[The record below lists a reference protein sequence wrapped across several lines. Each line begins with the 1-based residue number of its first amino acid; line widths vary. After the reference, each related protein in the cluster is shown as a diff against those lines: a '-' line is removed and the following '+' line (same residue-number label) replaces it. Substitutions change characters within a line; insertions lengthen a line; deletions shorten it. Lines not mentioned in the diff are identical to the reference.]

1 AEGTFEGGTS
11 VLQLHSELGDVERFE
26 RVRSVLRAVRLTRP
40 QPARDDKVVTAWN
53 GLAITALSDASFTLN
68 RPEYLG
74 AAIEC
79 ADA

>member
-1 AEGTFEGGTS
+1 
-11 VLQLHSELGDVERFE
+11 
-26 RVRSVLRAVRLTRP
+26 
-40 QPARDDKVVTAWN
+40 N

-79 ADA
+79 ADAVLDLHLVDGRLRRSSLGGVVGDSVGILEDHAALATG

>member
-1 AEGTFEGGTS
+1 
-11 VLQLHSELGDVERFE
+11 
-26 RVRSVLRAVRLTRP
+26 
-40 QPARDDKVVTAWN
+40 N

-79 ADA
+79 ADAVLDLHLVDGRLRPGEPDGTQHRPDPLEPFDVP

>member
-1 AEGTFEGGTS
+1 MVFEDAHAVTDHTAEAG
-11 VLQLHSELGDVERFE
+11 
-26 RVRSVLRAVRLTRP
+26 AA
-40 QPARDDKVVTAWN
+40 QPAVDDKVVTAWN

-79 ADA
+79 ADAVLDL